1 MSHHPIV
8 PVAVPGDFA
17 HIEAGPTF
25 THRATLYGRYHHV
38 PVRMDREG
46 RTTYWW
52 SQFQLNLAIVHPNAD
67 VTNAVP
73 IAPADAE
80 AEVTL

>member
-1 MSHHPIV
+1 MSHPSI
-8 PVAVPGDFA
+8 PVAVPRDFA

-46 RTTYWW
+46 RKTYW
-52 SQFQLNLAIVHPNAD
+52 
-67 VTNAVP
+67 
-73 IAPADAE
+73 
-80 AEVTL
+80 